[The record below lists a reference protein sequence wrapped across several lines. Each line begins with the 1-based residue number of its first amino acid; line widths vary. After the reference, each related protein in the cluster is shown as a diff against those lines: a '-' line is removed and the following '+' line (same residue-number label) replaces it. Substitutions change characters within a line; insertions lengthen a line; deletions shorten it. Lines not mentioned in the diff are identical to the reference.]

1 MATCA
6 ACSMPLNA
14 PADHAGG
21 DVNSPFCR
29 FCANADGTVRTGDE
43 IFEGGVQFFMKALG
57 ESREMAEKVTRKNMS
72 MLPYWKDK
80 GVASLKGEL
89 ATDQEFAAAMQKL
102 QAAG

>member
-6 ACSMPLNA
+6 ACSMPLSA

-72 MLPYWKDK
+72 MLPYWQGKY
-80 GVASLKGEL
+80 VAALKGEL
-89 ATDQEFAAAMQKL
+89 ATDQEFGAAMQKL
-102 QAAG
+102 QAAH